1 MDDLYDYI
9 DDAVV
14 AGTVDLDEDPVA
26 AYVTTRSIITL

>member
-26 AYVTTRSIITL
+26 AYLGYDV